1 MRSSLTS
8 ELTKLRRRG
17 IVAALGLIVVLISFG
32 TVLSIVTATT
42 SGSSGRGPGGGL
54 SLSALAN
61 ADGLARAISGGSA
74 IVGAAILAVACFS
87 FASEYSLGTLRNL
100 LVRQPRRLT
109 LFAGKLAATLLVL
122 ASAVIVGVLI
132 ASIAGVVAADAR
144 SSSTSA
150 WFGASGVSA
159 LLKATAE
166 LAGASLGWATL
177 GAALGVT
184 LRSPTI
190 AIASGLAYVLPVE
203 NLLTAAWSSGREW
216 LPGQL
221 LSALADGGTSRVS
234 GGHAAVLLS
243 AYMALALIGSALL
256 IRLRDV
262 GA

>member
-1 MRSSLTS
+1 
-8 ELTKLRRRG
+8 
-17 IVAALGLIVVLISFG
+17 
-32 TVLSIVTATT
+32 VLSA
-42 SGSSGRGPGGGL
+42 
-54 SLSALAN
+54 
-61 ADGLARAISGGSA
+61 GGSA

-100 LVRQPRRLT
+100 LVPQPRRLT

-132 ASIAGVVAADAR
+132 ASIAGVVVADAR

-190 AIASGLAYVLPVE
+190 VDRQRPLAEMSERELTLLRRTRIGFVFQQF
-203 NLLTAAWSSGREW
+203 NLIPTLTACQNIEAT
-216 LPGQL
+216 
-221 LSALADGGTSRVS
+221 LAVAEKRPPTEDRRI
-234 GGHAAVLLS
+234 AA
-243 AYMALALIGSALL
+243 
-256 IRLRDV
+256 
-262 GA
+262 